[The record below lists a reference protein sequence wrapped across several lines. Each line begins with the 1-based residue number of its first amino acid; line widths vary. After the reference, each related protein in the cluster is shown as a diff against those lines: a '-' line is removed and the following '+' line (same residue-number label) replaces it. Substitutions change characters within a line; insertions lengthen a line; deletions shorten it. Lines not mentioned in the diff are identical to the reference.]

1 MVMSPKRDDI
11 TLRLIEEFKQVMLD
25 LEPPLFCEE
34 EDEFSGSDDWA
45 AGDEDDDGDED
56 SGNVRCWLGIFSRGG
71 SPLTTEE
78 D

>member
-11 TLRLIEEFKQVMLD
+11 TLKLIEDFKQAMLD

-34 EDEFSGSDDWA
+34 EDEFQGDDDWA
-45 AGDEDDDGDED
+45 ADDDDEAEN
-56 SGNVRCWLGIFSRGG
+56 GNIRCWLGVFSRGG
-71 SPLTTEE
+71 SPITTER